1 MLKIDTQLSKVYFDE
16 ALKEAAQSRADRK
29 AQTGSSARNNL
40 NRLFFLL
47 VVAPVIFWLIWS
59 IFVR

>member
-29 AQTGSSARNNL
+29 AKTGSNARNNSNGL
-40 NRLFFLL
+40 LFLL
-47 VVAPVIFWLIWS
+47 VVAPVLLWLLQSLIAG
-59 IFVR
+59 

>member
-16 ALKEAAQSRADRK
+16 ALKEAAQTRADRK
-29 AQTGSSARNNL
+29 AQIGGSARNNI

-47 VVAPVIFWLIWS
+47 VLAAVIFWLIQS
-59 IFVR
+59 FIAG

>member
-1 MLKIDTQLSKVYFDE
+1 MLDTQLSKVYFDE

-29 AQTGSSARNNL
+29 AQTRSSARNNL

-47 VVAPVIFWLIWS
+47 VVAPVIFWLFRSFIAG
-59 IFVR
+59 